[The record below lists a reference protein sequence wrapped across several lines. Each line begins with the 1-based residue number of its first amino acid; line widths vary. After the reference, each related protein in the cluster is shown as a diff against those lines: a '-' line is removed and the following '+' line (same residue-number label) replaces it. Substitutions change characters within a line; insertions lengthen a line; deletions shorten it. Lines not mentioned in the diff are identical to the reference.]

1 MGYND
6 FGNPRSTTAPYNI
19 DDKIGRSDSRDI
31 IKFSIITVS
40 SGSASLLSTSQLGRR
55 SFIRIKNLDSANSIY
70 LLYNADD
77 PYATEGYEVPY
88 GEEWEENTDA
98 PLYAISTVSGTV
110 NVEVYERSA
119 RFNYS

>member
-6 FGNPRSTTAPYNI
+6 FGNPRTTSAPYEI
-19 DDKIGRSDSRDI
+19 DDKIGRSDSIDI
-31 IKFSIITVS
+31 VKFSIVTVS
-40 SGSASLLSTSQLGRR
+40 SGSASLLPTSPLGRR
-55 SFIRIKNLDSANSIY
+55 NFIRIKNLDNANSIY

-77 PYATEGYEVPY
+77 SYATEGYEVPY

-110 NVEVYERSA
+110 SVQVYERAA
-119 RFNYS
+119 RFNYK